1 MGRLTRAFGGAH
13 AAKDVDAILRAALLA
28 ILDRDLDLA
37 EELLTRAVRIDSTG
51 VESYLA
57 LGRLFRMR
65 GEIGRAIRIHQNLL
79 LRRDLAADSRVA
91 VLLDLA
97 ADFRQG
103 GFLRR
108 AIATYEEILAREPKN
123 RESLRSLVRLLGDV
137 REFERA
143 IEFAK
148 KLAKLEKTRS
158 EHPEAEL
165 YVDMAATA
173 RAEGRIEDG
182 RKAARRALKLSRE
195 NVRGWIVLGELEA
208 ERGRDKAAL
217 AAWKRVTGIDAG
229 AGPQV
234 YAQIEAALAKLG
246 RPDDFEKLLREV
258 LEGHPDDTG
267 ACLALA
273 RTLAS
278 RGDIDAALTQLRD
291 RLERDP
297 DRLEIHAA
305 IARLLLSEGREAEAC
320 KEFAEVLELL
330 DRQGLMQA
338 PEILE

>member
-1 MGRLTRAFGGAH
+1 MSRLTRAFGGAH
-13 AAKDVDAILRAALLA
+13 ASKDVDAMLRAALLA
-28 ILDRDLDLA
+28 TLDRDLDRA

-79 LRRDLAADSRVA
+79 LRQDLVSDSRLA

-108 AIATYEEILAREPKN
+108 AIATYEEVLAREAKN
-123 RESLRSLVRLLGDV
+123 REALRALVRLLADV

-143 IEFAK
+143 IEFAV
-148 KLAKLEKTRS
+148 KLAKLEGTKGD
-158 EHPEAEL
+158 HPELEL
-165 YVDMAATA
+165 YVDMAEAA

-182 RKAARRALKLSRE
+182 RKAAKRALRRNRE
-195 NVRGWIVLGELEA
+195 HVRGWIVLGDLEA

-217 AAWKRVTGIDAG
+217 AAWKRVPGIDAA
-229 AGPQV
+229 AGPRV
-234 YAQIEAALAKLG
+234 YPQIEVTLAKLG

-258 LEGHPDDTG
+258 LESHPDDVG

-273 RTLAS
+273 RSLVS
-278 RGDIDAALTQLRD
+278 RGSVDEALTELRN
-291 RLERDP
+291 RAERNP
-297 DRLEIHAA
+297 DQLEIHAA
-305 IARLLLSEGREAEAC
+305 IGRLLLSEGRETDACEKFTAILEA
-320 KEFAEVLELL
+320 L
-330 DRQGLMQA
+330 DRRGLLQA
-338 PEILE
+338 PEKLE